1 MRHLASIRSWRRGIV
16 LILAATL
23 TTGCDLLP
31 FQTGEGGE
39 ERKDPMNQIETFMQ
53 RFEEAGKAR
62 GIDVSDPNAD
72 VLRSIDSVVVAV
84 RSKLFYDGSEYC
96 GYVPTKGYGYTD
108 SLLISLKETCWFGVS
123 DHVREA
129 LVFHELGHSVLG
141 RVHRDERLPNRSP
154 ASIMFP
160 KTGFGY
166 RLYGEETLGRRTY
179 YVDELFDSDTS
190 VPGWAK
196 EEN

>member
-1 MRHLASIRSWRRGIV
+1 MQYFENDCSWRGGLV
-16 LILAATL
+16 LILAATTL
-23 TTGCDLLP
+23 AGCDLLP
-31 FQTGEGGE
+31 FQTDESAQ
-39 ERKDPMNQIETFMQ
+39 ERKDPKKQIETFMQ
-53 RFEEAGKAR
+53 RFEEAGEAR
-62 GIDVSDPNAD
+62 GIDVSDPDAD
-72 VLRSIDSVVVAV
+72 VLRSIDSVIVAV
-84 RSKLFYDGSEYC
+84 RSRLVYEGTEYC

-108 SLLISLKETCWFGVS
+108 SLLISLKEACWFGVS

-141 RVHRDERLPNRSP
+141 RVHEDERLPNGSP

-166 RLYGEETLGRRTY
+166 RLYGDETLDRRTY
-179 YVDELFDSDTS
+179 YLDELFDSDTS